1 MIRHL
6 TASEI
11 MNPNIIPT
19 GTAARHMKSAGDEVT
34 ESSNRV
40 FSCESVHER
49 NVDVHDQ
56 KICAK

>member
-1 MIRHL
+1 
-6 TASEI
+6 

-56 KICAK
+56 KICAN